1 MGHIKII
8 NTPCFTGPWYDLELI
23 YPDVAGGGISVCLS
37 RLSDTMVM
45 KGQRKAD
52 AGAGKA
58 SSRK

>member
-1 MGHIKII
+1 M
-8 NTPCFTGPWYDLELI
+8 FDGPWYDLELI
-23 YPDVAGGGISVCLS
+23 YPDVAGGGISLCLF